1 MSSDPYALNAAAY
14 AMGALGAEERAAY
27 EEHLTTC
34 AACRAEVVDA
44 ESVMPFLQVSD
55 EGDLDRVEEVPPLP
69 DTLLPRLLVAER
81 RERARRRVLR
91 IGLGALAAA
100 CALILGAVLIAGRS
114 GAGAHRRPMAAVLPT
129 SLSATAT
136 LETTGTGTRITVH
149 CWDRSGA
156 TATSYPY
163 TLSVRS
169 TSGTVTRLGTWQ
181 LNDGRPVTFTTGS
194 SLASAQIAAIDISAT
209 DGTPLLELTN

>member
-1 MSSDPYALNAAAY
+1 
-14 AMGALGAEERAAY
+14 
-27 EEHLTTC
+27 
-34 AACRAEVVDA
+34 
-44 ESVMPFLQVSD
+44 
-55 EGDLDRVEEVPPLP
+55 
-69 DTLLPRLLVAER
+69 
-81 RERARRRVLR
+81 
-91 IGLGALAAA
+91 
-100 CALILGAVLIAGRS
+100 
-114 GAGAHRRPMAAVLPT
+114 MAAVLPT

-194 SLASAQIAAIDISAT
+194 SLAPAQIAALDISAT